1 MAQVVCVHYRVPKDE
16 RDDLLAR
23 LAEMATASRAELG
36 CLAYDVHVK
45 EDDHTVIFVYE
56 RYADETAQREHR
68 ESAHFSQLIGG
79 MPSRWADVK
88 VVEQYT
94 CVEGDQA

>member
-1 MAQVVCVHYRVPKDE
+1 MAQVVCVHYRVPTDE

-23 LAEMATASRAELG
+23 LTEMAAASRGEPG
-36 CLAYDVHVK
+36 CLGYDVHVK

-56 RYADETAQREHR
+56 RYVDDAAQREHR

-88 VVEQYT
+88 VVERY
-94 CVEGDQA
+94 VSAEGEPA